1 MCAKWTVKHEI
12 LGQLFFLY
20 FPLLAAAVLMFSPF
34 SFNHPYWSIVGF
46 VSVVVGGGVYLWKR
60 KR

>member
-1 MCAKWTVKHEI
+1 MCAKWTVKNEI
-12 LGQLFFLY
+12 MGQLLFLY
-20 FPLLAAAVLMFSPF
+20 FPLLAAVVSMIFPF

-46 VSVVVGGGVYLWKR
+46 VGVVIVGGVYLWKR